1 MEDYT
6 VPLATAQSWAHSWQN
21 NPPKDLAKGFLIQ
34 KEALEELLAVNG
46 VVNVR
51 AYMGE
56 TSDGTQKLMFV
67 GVDQNGRDLID
78 ASSGHYVYDHTT
90 PCPPACDPSSPLFD
104 PK

>member
-1 MEDYT
+1 
-6 VPLATAQSWAHSWQN
+6 
-21 NPPKDLAKGFLIQ
+21 
-34 KEALEELLAVNG
+34 
-46 VVNVR
+46 
-51 AYMGE
+51 MGE